1 MQSLPQ
7 LLPPAIFREAEPRY
21 GEAAVPGVEWTIPC
35 VEIEDAPRFAWRAP
49 ASARARPHPARGV
62 GDHPGVGEAAGL
74 GHLDRDRAAGSG
86 PAGSRPGHRAWARAA
101 DAPPAGSGS
110 FDIALYGSRGRRG
123 LTKVLFGSVAARLA
137 RAIPCSLLVVRKT
150 PEPVKRILIRSTLDP
165 CPTAPI
171 EIGKSLARAV
181 SADSTILHVMSQIP
195 LVDQASLDQ
204 LELTAEEAI
213 ARRTREG
220 QALLDAQQEL
230 QAAGLQTHSVIRHGL
245 VIDEILDEVVSGD
258 YDLLVIGSHAGPRTN
273 RWQDILVEDITNT
286 VLLDT
291 RCPVLIVRERKIN

>member
-1 MQSLPQ
+1 MRWLISLDGSPRADSAAQFAAELLQPGKDEVVLLGIAARESSLKKLEKSLAALNQSLGALVSEQ
-7 LLPPAIFREAEPRY
+7 LIHFGSTAE
-21 GEAAVPGVEWTIPC
+21 V
-35 VEIEDAPRFAWRAP
+35 IEK
-49 ASARARPHPARGV
+49 V
-62 GDHPGVGEAAGL
+62 
-74 GHLDRDRAAGSG
+74 
-86 PAGSRPGHRAWARAA
+86 
-101 DAPPAGSGS
+101 AGSGS

-137 RAIPCSLLVVRKT
+137 HAISCSLLVVRKT
-150 PEPVKRILIRSTLDP
+150 PEPVKRILICSTLDP
-165 CPTAPI
+165 FHTAPM
-171 EIGKSLARAV
+171 EIGKNLAQAV
-181 SADSTILHVMSQIP
+181 TADVTILHVMSQIP
-195 LVDQASLDQ
+195 LIDQASLDQ

-258 YDLLVIGSHAGPRTN
+258 YDLLVIGSHAGPRTS

-291 RCPVLIVRERKIN
+291 RCPVLIVRERKAN